1 MTRPDNRPIRRAQRN
16 SVRHDSH
23 SRWGTDA
30 ILGVPKRLI
39 RALLTVIIAC
49 VGFIAP
55 TDAQELPELDLEP
68 NTVAY
73 QCSFDRDTNS
83 AQIRAALHGADALPI
98 PRSAYTVS
106 VTQANTGQP
115 LPSDLVNVEV
125 ITQRPPL
132 RMILLLDVTDTVPID
147 PVVSAITEDLLPN
160 LQVDDQVSLI
170 TFAQEAAPRTQFYTD
185 KNRLVNEHMLDL
197 RPLEGDNRIYDAIY
211 NAVTAFPL
219 GVDQRQ
225 VIVTVTDSGRRF
237 DDQRTVTEIVER
249 ANREN
254 IQLYLVGFN
263 SGADVPDVPDFNAL
277 ANETG
282 GYAWLYDSL
291 VITRDGIRDGVGDA
305 LDDLLVTLDSEILVT
320 VGLETVEPGADNFVN
335 FNVVISTNNEETLTT
350 SIACPVE
357 QLEHSITFTGDA
369 ASLDGET
376 VRGPVDIAVD
386 FDTDLSENDVVP
398 VFLVNDDIVQ
408 DNGDRILRFNQ
419 PSVQPG
425 FYTVG
430 AQLRSTTGEILAT
443 TPRALNLFVQGTVDL
458 SVEDAIT
465 GSATDTIN
473 GGGRFQVTTDPSFEL
488 PPVEFVIAEA
498 SNPDVQRP
506 LGNPEPFNSGVAL
519 KVIED
524 MRATV
529 DSLFPDTEEENFI
542 ITARVTGVSE
552 QDPQQ
557 AVSNEFRVFVP
568 RPEPQPSA
576 VPNVALNVRVLP
588 WGLTLIFL
596 LLNILTFRAVG
607 RSRVRRLIARP
618 DDYQLP
624 AQLMQITV
632 RREGL
637 KQSHSLTKKTVTVG
651 RGSTNDINLG
661 DDPNISREHG
671 VILYRRGEWY
681 YTNRKR
687 RAIARV
693 NGKRKIGYVW
703 EELVPITEIEIGD
716 VLLIFHSSAQQD
728 VSELVRTNL

>member
-1 MTRPDNRPIRRAQRN
+1 MTRPDNRPIRRAQGN
-16 SVRHDSH
+16 SVRRDSH
-23 SRWGTDA
+23 SRWGTT
-30 ILGVPKRLI
+30 RLI
-39 RALLTVIIAC
+39 RALLTLIITC
-49 VGFIAP
+49 VVFAFAG
-55 TDAQELPELDLEP
+55 TTRAQDLPPLELEP

-83 AQIRAALHGADALPI
+83 AQIRASLHGTDGLPL

-106 VTQANTGQP
+106 VTPADATEP
-115 LPSDLVNVEV
+115 LPADLVDVEV

-147 PVVSAITEDLLPN
+147 PVVSAITEELLPN
-160 LQVDDQVSLI
+160 LQIDDQVSLI

-185 KNRLVNEHMLDL
+185 KNRLINEHMLDL

-211 NAVTAFPL
+211 SAVTAFPL

-254 IQLYLVGFN
+254 IQLYMVGFN
-263 SGADVPDVPDFNAL
+263 SGADVPDVPDSNTL
-277 ANETG
+277 ANQTG

-305 LDDLLVTLDSEILVT
+305 LDELLVTLDSEIIVT
-320 VGLETVEPGADNFVN
+320 VGLETLDPGADNFIN
-335 FNVVISTNNEETLTT
+335 FNLAIQTNNEETLTT

-357 QLEHSITFTGDA
+357 QLQHNIAFTNDA
-369 ASLDGET
+369 DGLDGET
-376 VRGPVDIAVD
+376 VRGPVDIAVEYE
-386 FDTDLSENDVVP
+386 TDLSENDVVP
-398 VFLVNDDIVQ
+398 VFLVNGDVVQ
-408 DNGDRILRFNQ
+408 DNGDRVLRFNQ
-419 PSVQPG
+419 PPVQPG

-430 AQLRSTTGEILAT
+430 AQLRSTSGELLAT
-443 TPRALNLFVQGTVDL
+443 TPRALDLFVQGTVDL
-458 SVEDAIT
+458 SVEDTVT
-465 GSATDTIN
+465 GSATDTLD
-473 GGGRFQVTTDPSFEL
+473 GGGRFQVSTDPSFEL

-498 SNPDVQRP
+498 ANPDVQRP
-506 LGNPEPFNSGVAL
+506 LGSPEPFTGGVAL

-529 DSLFPDTEEENFI
+529 ESLFPETEEENFI
-542 ITARVTGVSE
+542 ITARVTGVSGE
-552 QDPQQ
+552 DPQQ

-607 RSRVRRLIARP
+607 RSRVRRLVARP

-661 DDPNISREHG
+661 DDPNISRQHG
-671 VILYRRGEWY
+671 VILYRGGNWY

-703 EELVPITEIEIGD
+703 EELVPITEIEIED